1 MESQKKRKTREKE
14 SSEQRQSYYKNLRKE
29 QKKKRKKRKRKSQ
42 EEIVRGESRITRG
55 AKHALPRAP
64 KEQPK
69 KRRLEDCE
77 KYLPRGKR
85 MVSVSLQQ
93 ERGKINQNIE
103 AGTAASR
110 EKIAKRRKE
119 ILVQPVEKFIE
130 RNLGFKELATA
141 NLIRD
146 KGARSIGSGTFG
158 NCYPGTY
165 RGISVV
171 IKEYKG
177 SARESSNRLSLLQ
190 REAKHEAQVLQQI
203 SDHPGIPLLFGVS
216 LKEMPVSIVLKFHG
230 EGGQSLTVHKVA
242 KNSVISEQKNWNR
255 ILHDTADA
263 LEHIH
268 NCGFVHN
275 DLKSNNV
282 VLEKRVDQLHHPVI
296 IDFGN
301 SVAFSKAKNP
311 VPKPSH
317 LRDHYKNSYIAPEL
331 VNGRGKPSVETDVYS
346 LAFLFKTVYEILK
359 FENIAL
365 IRNGLSS
372 PAAKRPSISEIK
384 AALHDA
390 C

>member
-1 MESQKKRKTREKE
+1 MR
-14 SSEQRQSYYKNLRKE
+14 
-29 QKKKRKKRKRKSQ
+29 
-42 EEIVRGESRITRG
+42 
-55 AKHALPRAP
+55 
-64 KEQPK
+64 
-69 KRRLEDCE
+69 
-77 KYLPRGKR
+77 
-85 MVSVSLQQ
+85 
-93 ERGKINQNIE
+93 
-103 AGTAASR
+103 
-110 EKIAKRRKE
+110 
-119 ILVQPVEKFIE
+119 
-130 RNLGFKELATA
+130 
-141 NLIRD
+141 
-146 KGARSIGSGTFG
+146 
-158 NCYPGTY
+158 
-165 RGISVV
+165 
-171 IKEYKG
+171 
-177 SARESSNRLSLLQ
+177 
-190 REAKHEAQVLQQI
+190 QQI
-203 SDHPGIPLLFGVS
+203 SDHPGIPLLFGIS

-230 EGGQSLTVHKVA
+230 EGGQSLTVYKAA

-255 ILHDTADA
+255 IPHDTADA

-282 VLEKRVDQLHHPVI
+282 VLEKRVDHPVR
-296 IDFGN
+296 IDFDN

-346 LAFLFKTVYEILK
+346 LAFLVKTVYEILK
-359 FENIAL
+359 FENIAF